1 MLDGFK
7 IIKELGSGGF
17 GKVFLAEEELSGKK
31 VAIKRLH
38 TNLLDDPDF
47 ILNEIKIISK
57 FNHPNIVQY
66 HIAFV
71 KDDELFIV
79 MEYCEGGSLGN
90 AIVRKKFN
98 IPTAI
103 DTVLDISKALV
114 LINNKG
120 ITHNDIK
127 PDNILFGENN
137 VVKIS
142 DFGVAN
148 QNIHTKKY
156 MPPRGLF
163 DSVADPVYNPDIF
176 ALGITFIELLRN
188 EFILL
193 NLTEDQRATKF
204 ITGEL
209 GIQSFPYWIQEIIM
223 KMLSLNP
230 NYQFKNMSEVVMAI
244 ETRNIPFQIDSESLQ
259 AANHAKQINSLLK
272 RNKYY
277 TIQLIV
283 ESMTPTFKNHSSIL
297 QVLGNYYLKVNKY
310 RLAKKI
316 FIALKE
322 KLPSV
327 DINKELGI
335 INLESDI
342 VGVAIKHLTEYLLLH
357 PDDCEA
363 YNLLLE
369 CYYKAG
375 RYEDGLELCDQLRQY
390 YPKELCFKI
399 NRDLFYFIKN
409 ESAKVDIESYN
420 PYVTNN
426 EITEYNKWIVL
437 NRFNILSSDNLLTDK
452 LLFCHYSITKSP
464 KKNANYEI
472 YVDGNEFS
480 DTYKSMISIGR
491 DGYDNDISFPDNN
504 ISRKNAILIVLEN
517 ENWIY
522 ELNGIDVFVDDVKIQ
537 YKKRLYYNHEI
548 RIGKHLIEIKVDKM
562 KLF

>member
-7 IIKELGSGGF
+7 IIKELGAGGF
-17 GKVFLAEEELSGKK
+17 GKVYLAEEELSGKK

-38 TNLLDDPDF
+38 KNLLDDPDF
-47 ILNEIKIISK
+47 ILNEIKTISK

-79 MEYCEGGSLGN
+79 MEYCEGGSVAD
-90 AIVRKKFN
+90 AIVRKKFT
-98 IPTAI
+98 IPSAI
-103 DTVLDISKALV
+103 ETVLDISKALV

-127 PDNILFGENN
+127 PENVLFGENN
-137 VVKIS
+137 TVKIS

-188 EFILL
+188 EFIL
-193 NLTEDQRATKF
+193 NALTDDERTIKILSGD
-204 ITGEL
+204 L
-209 GIQSFPYWIQEIIM
+209 GINTFPYWIQEIIM
-223 KMLSLNP
+223 KMLSLNQ
-230 NYQFKNMSEVVMAI
+230 NYQFKTMSDVVTAI

-335 INLESDI
+335 INLESNI

-375 RYEDGLELCDQLRQY
+375 RYDDGLELCDQLRQY

-409 ESAKVDIESYN
+409 ESAKEDIESYN

-426 EITEYNKWIVL
+426 QITEYNKWIVL
-437 NRFNILSSDNLLTDK
+437 NRFNILSTNNFLTDK
-452 LLFCHYSITKSP
+452 LLFCHYSITKAL
-464 KKNANYEI
+464 KKNNKYEI
-472 YVDGNEFS
+472 FVDGIEFS
-480 DTYKSMISIGR
+480 ENYLSFITIGR
-491 DGYDNDISFPDNN
+491 EGYENIISFSDNN
-504 ISRKNAILIVLEN
+504 ISRKNAILILLEN

-522 ELNGIDVFVDDVKIQ
+522 ELNGVDVFVDDLKIQ

-548 RIGKHLIEIKVDKM
+548 KIGRHLIEIKVDKTM
-562 KLF
+562 LF

>member
-1 MLDGFK
+1 MLNGFK
-7 IIKELGSGGF
+7 IIKELGAGAF
-17 GKVFLAEEELSGKK
+17 GKVYLAEEELSGKK
-31 VAIKRLH
+31 VAIKKINRNQLA
-38 TNLLDDPDF
+38 NDNS
-47 ILNEIKIISK
+47 ILNEIKSISR

-66 HIAFV
+66 FFAN
-71 KDDELFIV
+71 KNEDELIFV
-79 MEYCEGGSLGN
+79 MEYCEGGTLGD
-90 AIVRKKFN
+90 AINQKRF
-98 IPTAI
+98 TFELAI
-103 DTVLDISKALV
+103 DTVLQVAKALV
-114 LINNKG
+114 LINEIG
-120 ITHNDIK
+120 INHNDIK
-127 PDNILFGENN
+127 PWNLLFGENN

-148 QNIHTKKY
+148 TNKRTIKY
-156 MPPRGLF
+156 MPPDKVF
-163 DSVADPVYNPDIF
+163 DNEPNYNYNSDIF

-188 EFILL
+188 EFIFV
-193 NLTEDQRATKF
+193 NLSDDERADKL
-204 ITGEL
+204 ISIDL
-209 GIQSFPYWIQEIIM
+209 GIESFPVWLQEIVL
-223 KMLSLNP
+223 KMLCLNP
-230 NYQFKNMSEVVMAI
+230 KHQFKNMSEVVMAI

-277 TIQLIV
+277 TIQLVV

-297 QVLGNYYLKVNKY
+297 QVLGNYYLQINKY

-375 RYEDGLELCDQLRQY
+375 RSEDGLELCDQLRQY

-399 NRDLFYFIKN
+399 NRDLFYFVKN
-409 ESAKVDIESYN
+409 ESSKIDIESYN

-426 EITEYNKWIVL
+426 EITEYNKWIIL
-437 NRFNILSSDNLLTDK
+437 YEYPLGYLRFVFISNT
-452 LLFCHYSITKSP
+452 
-464 KKNANYEI
+464 
-472 YVDGNEFS
+472 G
-480 DTYKSMISIGR
+480 YK
-491 DGYDNDISFPDNN
+491 
-504 ISRKNAILIVLEN
+504 
-517 ENWIY
+517 
-522 ELNGIDVFVDDVKIQ
+522 
-537 YKKRLYYNHEI
+537 
-548 RIGKHLIEIKVDKM
+548 
-562 KLF
+562 